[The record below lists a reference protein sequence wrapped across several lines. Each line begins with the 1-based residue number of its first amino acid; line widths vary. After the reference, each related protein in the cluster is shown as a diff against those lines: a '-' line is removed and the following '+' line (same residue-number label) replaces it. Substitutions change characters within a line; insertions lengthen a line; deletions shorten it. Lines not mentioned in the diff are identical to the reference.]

1 MSSREWEKAMDLK
14 RFTRPF
20 HQLRGKLT
28 LSYTLTSVVTFLLLE
43 LLFLGLI
50 LTVVSL
56 NISAIVS
63 SSLKQEASQLAPYFV
78 HGLPDQA
85 ELTAALYVIEENN
98 SNQGPFGGHP
108 ISLSA
113 VDTGGQTLASTG
125 THPVAVNT
133 QIEAQLS
140 LQGQAN
146 LSAVLSDG
154 KGTTS
159 KIGSE
164 EDGTLVIIAP
174 IVSQQGIL
182 QGALVMKSAQP
193 DLVQLVSGFLRFI
206 LATVV
211 FVTII
216 AAIAGSVFGYVASRG
231 ITMRLKRLSFA
242 ADRWGKGDFTALAQD
257 TSEDEL
263 GQVARQLN
271 RMAEQ
276 LQNLLEARQKLA
288 TLEERNRLARDLH
301 DSVKQQI
308 FAVSM
313 QIGATK
319 VLLKRDVDAAEG
331 RLNDAEKLVHQ
342 AQQEL
347 TSLIRELRPVALE
360 GKGLVAA
367 LRELATEWA
376 EQTNI
381 VANLRVEGSQGTQ
394 PLGHPQGMPQTQSQ
408 RHPQGMPQTQSL
420 GHPQGM
426 PLLYPRV
433 EGAQEIQRVQTL
445 PLAVEEGLFRVAQEA
460 LANVARH
467 SKATLVQM
475 ILTITDETVTL
486 SVVDNGQGFD
496 TARQGHLGVGLL
508 SMQERMKALGGDV
521 QVESTPGKGTRVL
534 AFCNRLGVDT
544 APVGDEGTK
553 GEVITHIQ
561 R

>member
-1 MSSREWEKAMDLK
+1 MSSWNREKAMNLK

-43 LLFLGLI
+43 LLFVGGI
-50 LTVVSL
+50 LTLVGL
-56 NISAIVS
+56 NISAIAVG
-63 SSLKQEASQLAPYFV
+63 SLKQEASQISPYFV
-78 HGLPDQA
+78 HGSPDSQ
-85 ELTAALYVIEENN
+85 ELTAALKIIYPNL
-98 SNQGPFGGHP
+98 SNQGPFNGYP
-108 ISLSA
+108 IFLA
-113 VDTGGQTLASTG
+113 IVDTQGKALASIG
-125 THPVAVNT
+125 TQPVATNTFLQERLSPQSSVN
-133 QIEAQLS
+133 
-140 LQGQAN
+140 LQ
-146 LSAVLSDG
+146 AVLSDG

-159 KIGSE
+159 KIYSE
-164 EDGTLVIIAP
+164 TDGTVVGIAHIVGQDNQLV
-174 IVSQQGIL
+174 
-182 QGALVMKSAQP
+182 GALVVKTVQP
-193 DLVQLVSGFLRFI
+193 NLFVLVRGFLSFVI
-206 LATVV
+206 VTVI

-216 AAIAGSVFGYVASRG
+216 AAIAGSVFGYVAARS
-231 ITMRLKRLSFA
+231 ITRRLKGLSDA
-242 ADRWGKGDFTALAQD
+242 ADRWGHGDFTALAQD

-376 EQTNI
+376 QQTNI
-381 VANLRVEGSQGTQ
+381 VANVRVEGAQGHPQGVPLQYSRVEGSQET
-394 PLGHPQGMPQTQSQ
+394 L
-408 RHPQGMPQTQSL
+408 
-420 GHPQGM
+420 
-426 PLLYPRV
+426 
-433 EGAQEIQRVQTL
+433 RVQTL
-445 PLAVEEGLFRVAQEA
+445 PQNVEEALFRVAQEA
-460 LANVARH
+460 LANVSRH

-475 ILTITDETVTL
+475 LLTITDKTVTL
-486 SVVDNGQGFD
+486 SIVDNGQGFD
-496 TARQGHLGVGLL
+496 TTGQGYPGVGLL
-508 SMQERMKALGGDV
+508 SMQERMKALGGNM
-521 QVESTPGKGTRVL
+521 QVESTPGKGTRVV

-544 APVGDEGTK
+544 TIVGDEGTK
-553 GEVITHIQ
+553 GEVTTHI
-561 R
+561 

>member
-1 MSSREWEKAMDLK
+1 MSSCEWEKAMDLK

-28 LSYTLTSVVTFLLLE
+28 LSYTLTSVITFLLLE
-43 LLFLGLI
+43 LLFVGVI

-56 NISAIVS
+56 NISAIVA
-63 SSLKQEASQLAPYFV
+63 SSLKQEASQIAPYFV
-78 HGLPDQA
+78 HGLPDRE
-85 ELTAALYVIEENN
+85 ELTAALHVIDVNN

-108 ISLSA
+108 ISLSV
-113 VDTGGQTLASTG
+113 VDTQGQTLASTG
-125 THPVAVNT
+125 THPVPTNT
-133 QIEAQLS
+133 QIETQLS
-140 LQGQAN
+140 PQGRAN
-146 LSAVLSDG
+146 LSAVLSDR

-159 KIGSE
+159 KLGSE
-164 EDGTLVIIAP
+164 EDGTLVMIAP
-174 IVSQQGIL
+174 IVSQEGIL

-193 DLVQLVSGFLRFI
+193 DLFQLVSGFLRFVI
-206 LATVV
+206 VTVI

-216 AAIAGSVFGYVASRG
+216 AAIAGSVFGYLAARG
-231 ITMRLKRLSFA
+231 ITRRLKRLSFA
-242 ADRWGKGDFTALAQD
+242 ADRWGHGDFTALAQD

-319 VLLKRDVDAAEG
+319 VLLKRDIDAAEG
-331 RLNDAEKLVHQ
+331 RLNEAEKLVHQ

-360 GKGLVAA
+360 GKGLVVA
-367 LRELATEWA
+367 LRELATEWTQ
-376 EQTNI
+376 QTNV
-381 VANLRVEGSQGTQ
+381 VANLRVEGTQ
-394 PLGHPQGMPQTQSQ
+394 ETQ
-408 RHPQGMPQTQSL
+408 

-426 PLLYPRV
+426 PLLYSRV
-433 EGAQEIQRVQTL
+433 EGAQETQRVQTL
-445 PLAVEEGLFRVAQEA
+445 PLTVEEALYRVAQEA
-460 LANVARH
+460 LANVSRH

-475 ILTITDETVTL
+475 ILTISDEMVTL

-496 TARQGHLGVGLL
+496 TTRQGQLGVGLL

-521 QVESTPGKGTRVL
+521 HVESSPGKGTRVV

-544 APVGDEGTK
+544 LVVGDEGQVTQ
-553 GEVITHIQ
+553 TAHHYL
-561 R
+561 

>member
-1 MSSREWEKAMDLK
+1 MSSRDWEKAMDLK

-43 LLFLGLI
+43 LLFVGVI

-56 NISAIVS
+56 NISAIVA
-63 SSLKQEASQLAPYFV
+63 SSLKQEASQIAPYFV
-78 HGLPDQA
+78 HGLPDRE
-85 ELTAALYVIEENN
+85 ELTAALHVIDVNN

-108 ISLSA
+108 ISLSV
-113 VDTGGQTLASTG
+113 VDTQGQTLASIG
-125 THPVAVNT
+125 THPVPANT
-133 QIEAQLS
+133 QIETQLS
-140 LQGQAN
+140 PKSRAN
-146 LSAVLSDG
+146 LNAVLSDR

-159 KIGSE
+159 KLGSE
-164 EDGTLVIIAP
+164 EDGTLVMIAP
-174 IVSQQGIL
+174 IVSQEGIL

-193 DLVQLVSGFLRFI
+193 DLFQLVSGFLRFVIVTVI
-206 LATVV
+206 L
-211 FVTII
+211 VTII
-216 AAIAGSVFGYVASRG
+216 AAIAGSVFGYLAARG
-231 ITMRLKRLSFA
+231 ITRRLKRLSFA
-242 ADRWGKGDFTALAQD
+242 ADRWGHGDFTALAQD

-319 VLLKRDVDAAEG
+319 VLLKRDIDAAEG
-331 RLNDAEKLVHQ
+331 RLNEAEKLVHQ

-360 GKGLVAA
+360 GKGLVVA
-367 LRELATEWA
+367 LRELATEWTQ
-376 EQTNI
+376 QTNV
-381 VANLRVEGSQGTQ
+381 VANLRVEGT
-394 PLGHPQGMPQTQSQ
+394 
-408 RHPQGMPQTQSL
+408 
-420 GHPQGM
+420 
-426 PLLYPRV
+426 
-433 EGAQEIQRVQTL
+433 QTL
-445 PLAVEEGLFRVAQEA
+445 PLSVEEALFRVAQEA
-460 LANVARH
+460 LANVSRH

-475 ILTITDETVTL
+475 VLTITDETVTL
-486 SVVDNGQGFD
+486 SIVDNGHGFD
-496 TARQGHLGVGLL
+496 TTHQTYLGVGLL
-508 SMQERMKALGGDV
+508 SMQERMKALGGNV
-521 QVESTPGKGTRVL
+521 QVESTPGKGTRVV
-534 AFCNRLGVDT
+534 AYCNRLGVNT
-544 APVGDEGTK
+544 AMVGDK
-553 GEVITHIQ
+553 GEVTTHIQ

>member
-1 MSSREWEKAMDLK
+1 MSSRDWEKAMNLK

-20 HQLRGKLT
+20 RQLRGKLT
-28 LSYTLTSVVTFLLLE
+28 LSYTLTSVVSFLLLE
-43 LLFLGLI
+43 LLFIGII
-50 LTVVSL
+50 LAVVGL

-63 SSLKQEASQLAPYFV
+63 SSLKQEASQFAPYFV
-78 HGLPDQA
+78 HGLPDQE
-85 ELTAALYVIEENN
+85 ELTAALHVIDVNN
-98 SNQGPFGGHP
+98 SNQGSFGDHP
-108 ISLSA
+108 ISLSV

-125 THPVAVNT
+125 THPVPVNT
-133 QIEAQLS
+133 QIETQLS
-140 LQGQAN
+140 PQSRAN
-146 LSAVLSDG
+146 LNTVLSDG

-159 KIGSE
+159 KLGS

-174 IVSQQGIL
+174 IVSQEGNL
-182 QGALVMKSAQP
+182 HGALVMKSVQP
-193 DLVQLVSGFLRFI
+193 DLFQLVSGFFRFVSV
-206 LATVV
+206 TVI

-216 AAIAGSVFGYVASRG
+216 AAIAGSVFGYVAARG
-231 ITMRLKRLSFA
+231 ITRRLKRLSVA
-242 ADRWGKGDFTALAQD
+242 ADRWGHGDFTAQAQD
-257 TSEDEL
+257 SSEDEL

-319 VLLKRDVDAAEG
+319 VLLKRDVNAAEG

-360 GKGLVAA
+360 GKGLAAA

-376 EQTNI
+376 QQTNI
-381 VANLRVEGSQGTQ
+381 VANLRVEGT
-394 PLGHPQGMPQTQSQ
+394 
-408 RHPQGMPQTQSL
+408 
-420 GHPQGM
+420 
-426 PLLYPRV
+426 
-433 EGAQEIQRVQTL
+433 QTL
-445 PLAVEEGLFRVAQEA
+445 PLSVEEALFRVAQEA
-460 LANVARH
+460 LANVSRH

-475 ILTITDETVTL
+475 ILTITDEMVTF
-486 SVVDNGQGFD
+486 SIADNGQGFD
-496 TARQGHLGVGLL
+496 TTRQGYLGVGLL

-521 QVESTPGKGTRVL
+521 RVESTPGKGTRIV
-534 AFCNRLGVDT
+534 AYCNRLGVDT
-544 APVGDEGTK
+544 AMVGDEGET
-553 GEVITHIQ
+553 GEVTTHIQ
-561 R
+561 G

>member
-1 MSSREWEKAMDLK
+1 MSSCEWEKAMDMK

-28 LSYTLTSVVTFLLLE
+28 LSYTLVSVVTFLLLE
-43 LLFLGLI
+43 LLFIGVI

-56 NISAIVS
+56 NISAIVA
-63 SSLKQEASQLAPYFV
+63 SSLKQEASQIAPYFV
-78 HGLPDQA
+78 HGLPDRE
-85 ELTAALYVIEENN
+85 ELTAALHVIDANV
-98 SNQGPFGGHP
+98 SNQGPFSGHP
-108 ISLSA
+108 ISLSV
-113 VDTGGQTLASTG
+113 VDSGGHPLASIG
-125 THPVAVNT
+125 TRPLSTNT
-133 QIEAQLS
+133 QIETQLS
-140 LQGQAN
+140 LQGRAN

-159 KIGSE
+159 KLGSE
-164 EDGTLVIIAP
+164 AEDTLLAIVP
-174 IVSQQGIL
+174 IVSQEGNL
-182 QGALVMKSAQP
+182 QGALVVKSAQP
-193 DLVQLVSGFLRFI
+193 DLFQLVSGFLRFVI
-206 LATVV
+206 VTVI

-216 AAIAGSVFGYVASRG
+216 AAIAGSVFGYLAARG
-231 ITMRLKRLSFA
+231 ITRRLKRLSFA
-242 ADRWGKGDFTALAQD
+242 ADRWGHGDFTALAQD
-257 TSEDEL
+257 SSEDEL

-319 VLLKRDVDAAEG
+319 VLLKRDIDAAEG
-331 RLNDAEKLVHQ
+331 RLNEAEKLVHR

-376 EQTNI
+376 QQTNI
-381 VANLRVEGSQGTQ
+381 VANLRVEGSQEIQ
-394 PLGHPQGMPQTQSQ
+394 PQGHPQGNTRTGQAP
-408 RHPQGMPQTQSL
+408 
-420 GHPQGM
+420 

-433 EGAQEIQRVQTL
+433 EGAQETQRVQTL
-445 PLAVEEGLFRVAQEA
+445 PLSVEEALFRVAQEA

-475 ILTITDETVTL
+475 ILTTTDETVTL
-486 SVVDNGQGFD
+486 SIVDNGQGFD
-496 TARQGHLGVGLL
+496 TTRQGYLGVGLL

-521 QVESTPGKGTRVL
+521 QVESTPGKGTRVV

-544 APVGDEGTK
+544 AIVGDK
-553 GEVITHIQ
+553 GEVTTQIQ

>member
-1 MSSREWEKAMDLK
+1 MSSRDWENAMNLK

-43 LLFLGLI
+43 LLFIGII
-50 LTVVSL
+50 LTVVGL

-63 SSLKQEASQLAPYFV
+63 SSLKQEASQFAPYFV
-78 HGLPDQA
+78 HGLPDQE
-85 ELTAALYVIEENN
+85 ELAAALHVIDVNN
-98 SNQGPFGGHP
+98 SNPGSFGDHP
-108 ISLSA
+108 ISLSV

-125 THPVAVNT
+125 THPVPVNT

-140 LQGQAN
+140 PQSRAN

-159 KIGSE
+159 KLGS

-174 IVSQQGIL
+174 IVNQEGIL
-182 QGALVMKSAQP
+182 QGALVMKSVQP
-193 DLVQLVSGFLRFI
+193 DLFQLVSGFLRFVSV
-206 LATVV
+206 TVI

-216 AAIAGSVFGYVASRG
+216 AAIAGSVFGYVAARG
-231 ITMRLKRLSFA
+231 ITRRLKRLSFA
-242 ADRWGKGDFTALAQD
+242 ADRWGHGDFTAQAQD

-319 VLLKRDVDAAEG
+319 VLLKRDVNAAEG

-360 GKGLVAA
+360 GKGLAAA

-381 VANLRVEGSQGTQ
+381 VANLRVEG
-394 PLGHPQGMPQTQSQ
+394 
-408 RHPQGMPQTQSL
+408 
-420 GHPQGM
+420 
-426 PLLYPRV
+426 
-433 EGAQEIQRVQTL
+433 AQTL
-445 PLAVEEGLFRVAQEA
+445 PLSVEEALFRVAQEA
-460 LANVARH
+460 LANVSRH

-475 ILTITDETVTL
+475 ILTITDEMVTF
-486 SVVDNGQGFD
+486 SIADNGQGFD
-496 TARQGHLGVGLL
+496 TTRQGYLGVGLL

-521 QVESTPGKGTRVL
+521 RVESTPGKGTRIV
-534 AFCNRLGVDT
+534 AYCNRLGVDT
-544 APVGDEGTK
+544 TIVGDEGTK
-553 GEVITHIQ
+553 GEVTTHIQ
-561 R
+561 G

>member
-1 MSSREWEKAMDLK
+1 MSSRDWEKAMSMK

-28 LSYTLTSVVTFLLLE
+28 LSYTLTSVVTFLVVE
-43 LLFLGLI
+43 LLFIGVI
-50 LTVVSL
+50 LTFVGL
-56 NISAIVS
+56 NISAIVAG
-63 SSLKQEASQLAPYFV
+63 SLKQEASQIAPYFV
-78 HGLPDQA
+78 HGLPDRE
-85 ELTAALYVIEENN
+85 ELTAALHIIDTNV
-98 SNQGPFGGHP
+98 SNQGTFRGDLIFLTVVG
-108 ISLSA
+108 A
-113 VDTGGQTLASTG
+113 QGQTLASIG
-125 THPVAVNT
+125 TRPVSTNT
-133 QIEAQLS
+133 QIETQLS
-140 LQGQAN
+140 PQGRAN

-159 KIGSE
+159 KLGTE
-164 EDGTLVIIAP
+164 ADGTLLTIAP
-174 IVSQQGIL
+174 IVSQEGNL
-182 QGALVMKSAQP
+182 QGAFVVKSAQP
-193 DLVQLVSGFLRFI
+193 DLFQLISGFFLFLI
-206 LATVV
+206 VVTVII
-211 FVTII
+211 VTII
-216 AAIAGSVFGYVASRG
+216 AAIAGSVFGYLTARG
-231 ITMRLKRLSFA
+231 ITRRLKRLSVA
-242 ADRWGKGDFTALAQD
+242 AGRWGHGDFSALAQD

-276 LQNLLEARQKLA
+276 LQNLLEARQELA

-319 VLLKRDVDAAEG
+319 VLLKRDIDAAEG
-331 RLNDAEKLVHQ
+331 RLNEAERLVHQ

-367 LRELATEWA
+367 LRELATEWTQ
-376 EQTNI
+376 QTNI
-381 VANLRVEGSQGTQ
+381 VANLRVEGALGT
-394 PLGHPQGMPQTQSQ
+394 LPQ
-408 RHPQGMPQTQSL
+408 

-433 EGAQEIQRVQTL
+433 EGAQETLGVQTL
-445 PLAVEEGLFRVAQEA
+445 PLTVEEALFRVAQEA

-467 SKATLVQM
+467 SKATLVQLV
-475 ILTITDETVTL
+475 LTTTDDIVTL
-486 SVVDNGQGFD
+486 SIADNGQGFD
-496 TARQGHLGVGLL
+496 TTRQGHLGVGLL

-521 QVESTPGKGTRVL
+521 QVESTPGKGTRVV
-534 AFCNRLGVDT
+534 AYCNRLGVDT
-544 APVGDEGTK
+544 TTTKDGEAAGDE
-553 GEVITHIQ
+553 VSQQMQ

>member
-1 MSSREWEKAMDLK
+1 MSSREWEKAMNLK

-63 SSLKQEASQLAPYFV
+63 SSLKQDASQLAPYFV

-98 SNQGPFGGHP
+98 SNQGPFGGRP
-108 ISLSA
+108 ISLSV

-125 THPVAVNT
+125 THPVPVNT

-140 LQGQAN
+140 PQGQAN

-182 QGALVMKSAQP
+182 QGALVMKSVQP
-193 DLVQLVSGFLRFI
+193 DLVQLVSGFLSFI

-360 GKGLVAA
+360 GKGLAAA

-381 VANLRVEGSQGTQ
+381 VANLRVEGSQDA
-394 PLGHPQGMPQTQSQ
+394 QSQ
-408 RHPQGMPQTQSL
+408 

-445 PLAVEEGLFRVAQEA
+445 PLAVEEALFRVAQEA
-460 LANVARH
+460 LANVSRH

-475 ILTITDETVTL
+475 ILTITEETVTL
-486 SVVDNGQGFD
+486 SVLDNGQGFD
-496 TARQGHLGVGLL
+496 TANQGHLGVGLL

-521 QVESTPGKGTRVL
+521 QVESAPGKGTRVL

-544 APVGDEGTK
+544 ASVDDEGTK
-553 GEVITHIQ
+553 GEVTTHIQ

>member
-1 MSSREWEKAMDLK
+1 MNLK

-43 LLFLGLI
+43 LLFIGVI
-50 LTVVSL
+50 LTVIGF
-56 NISAIVS
+56 NISAIAVS
-63 SSLKQEASQLAPYFV
+63 NLKQEASQISPYFV
-78 HGLPDQA
+78 HGSPDA
-85 ELTAALYVIEENN
+85 EELAAALHVIDVNN
-98 SNQGPFGGHP
+98 SNQGPFGDHP
-108 ISLSA
+108 ISLSV

-125 THPVAVNT
+125 THPVPENT
-133 QIEAQLS
+133 QIEAQLTPQS
-140 LQGQAN
+140 RVN
-146 LSAVLSDG
+146 LSMVLSDG

-159 KIGSE
+159 KLGSE
-164 EDGTLVIIAP
+164 EDGTLVMIAP
-174 IVSQQGIL
+174 IVSQEGIL
-182 QGALVMKSAQP
+182 QGALVMKSIQP
-193 DLVQLVSGFLRFI
+193 DLFQLVSGFLRFVI
-206 LATVV
+206 ATVI

-216 AAIAGSVFGYVASRG
+216 AAIAGSVFGYVAARG
-231 ITMRLKRLSFA
+231 ITRRLKRLSFA
-242 ADRWGKGDFTALAQD
+242 ADRWGQGDFTAFAQD

-276 LQNLLEARQKLA
+276 LQHLLEARQKLA

-360 GKGLVAA
+360 GKGLIAA

-376 EQTNI
+376 QQTNI
-381 VANLRVEGSQGTQ
+381 VANLRVEGTQ
-394 PLGHPQGMPQTQSQ
+394 ETQGHPQGTQSQ
-408 RHPQGMPQTQSL
+408 
-420 GHPQGM
+420 GHPQGV
-426 PLLYPRV
+426 PLLYSS
-433 EGAQEIQRVQTL
+433 EEASQGAMRVQTL
-445 PLAVEEGLFRVAQEA
+445 PLNVEEALFRVAQEA
-460 LANVARH
+460 LANVSRH

-475 ILTITDETVTL
+475 ILTISDEMVTL
-486 SVVDNGQGFD
+486 SIVDNGQGFD
-496 TARQGHLGVGLL
+496 TTRQGQLGVGLL

-521 QVESTPGKGTRVL
+521 QVESTPGKGTRVV

-544 APVGDEGTK
+544 VKLGDGDEVSPSGV
-553 GEVITHIQ
+553 GARQFNEGV
-561 R
+561 